1 MEWLAEN
8 LLVDA
13 LKAQLPEEVLLAN
26 PIVYTLD
33 QGRSGAI
40 PAPSARELRRS
51 LALVGLLVPN
61 R

>member
-13 LKAQLPEEVLLAN
+13 LKAQLPADVLLAN

-33 QGRSGAI
+33 QGAV
-40 PAPSARELRRS
+40 ARYQRRV
-51 LALVGLLVPN
+51 LVN
-61 R
+61 

>member
-13 LKAQLPEEVLLAN
+13 LKAQLPDDILLAS

-33 QGRSGAI
+33 QGAV
-40 PAPSARELRRS
+40 ARYQRRV
-51 LALVGLLVPN
+51 LVN
-61 R
+61 